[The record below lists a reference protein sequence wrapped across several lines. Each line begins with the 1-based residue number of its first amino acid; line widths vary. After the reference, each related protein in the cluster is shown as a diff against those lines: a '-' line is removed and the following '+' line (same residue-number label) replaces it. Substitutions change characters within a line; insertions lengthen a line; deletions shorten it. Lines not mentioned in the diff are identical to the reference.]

1 MRFVDSSP
9 VNDLDFGAVNSP
21 RVRAEP
27 VSRGVYVLLAL
38 VFGGIGVHNLYA
50 RRTTA
55 AIAQFVIFTVGI
67 VLALTDTIP
76 GGVVPWGMGSTISGW
91 LALWMF
97 FDVFCVQ
104 EDGNGKLMR

>member
-1 MRFVDSSP
+1 MDSSP
-9 VNDLDFGAVNSP
+9 VNDLDFGTVNSP

-50 RRTTA
+50 RRTRA
-55 AIAQFVIFTVGI
+55 AIAQFGIFAVGI

-76 GGVVPWGMGSTISGW
+76 GGIVPWGIACPWSICVVSAFTPRSIEGGS
-91 LALWMF
+91 
-97 FDVFCVQ
+97 
-104 EDGNGKLMR
+104 